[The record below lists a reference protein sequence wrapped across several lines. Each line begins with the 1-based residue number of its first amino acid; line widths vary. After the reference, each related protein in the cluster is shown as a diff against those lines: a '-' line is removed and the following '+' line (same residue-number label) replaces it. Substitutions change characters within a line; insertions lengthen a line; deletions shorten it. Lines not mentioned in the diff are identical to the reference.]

1 MWAGHMLTLR
11 MDAFMNVKSGCNT
24 QLHGIIC
31 GWNLQQWVC
40 GTHLHWLWVE
50 HVIVSRLNTHTLRMN
65 GQGTHRWD
73 GGSTLMTSRR
83 NTIRWWVGVAHLWWY
98 AVMCT
103 AYIIGNA
110 HLHWGCVRPWQLYQF
125 QSGQCQM
132 AAVIRNDTSKYPS
145 DPWWSHLSTSPQWPT
160 YPSHCY
166 AFRADSSSW
175 LGRLCWNG

>member
-50 HVIVSRLNTHTLRMN
+50 HVIVSRLNTHTLMMN

-83 NTIRWWVGVAHLWWY
+83 NTIRWWVVSS
-98 AVMCT
+98 VER
-103 AYIIGNA
+103 
-110 HLHWGCVRPWQLYQF
+110 V
-125 QSGQCQM
+125 QSGLK
-132 AAVIRNDTSKYPS
+132 TTLP
-145 DPWWSHLSTSPQWPT
+145 STSPMHCLLQQMLTQWNLHITEMAT
-160 YPSHCY
+160 YRVWLTILLHILRNMTY
-166 AFRADSSSW
+166 AHTQEYNS
-175 LGRLCWNG
+175 